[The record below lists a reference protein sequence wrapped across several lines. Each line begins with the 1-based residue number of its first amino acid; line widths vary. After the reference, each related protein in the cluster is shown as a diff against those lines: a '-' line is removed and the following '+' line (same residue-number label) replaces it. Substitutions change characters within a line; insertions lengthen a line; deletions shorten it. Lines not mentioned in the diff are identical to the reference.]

1 MGRLEEAEFGDIA
14 IRPFS
19 LTYDGVTF
27 GLIDESSPGRGS
39 RAELYPDRFG
49 FSDPWDGTYST

>member
-14 IRPFS
+14 ICPFS

-27 GLIDESSPGRGS
+27 GLIDESSPGRCS
-39 RAELYPDRFG
+39 SAELYPDRFG